1 MDRKTGF
8 DYGGYDLGGCPCVIF
23 RRADLIIYDTG
34 EPTEEV
40 HQGSI
45 EIRLFTEEVT
55 QWTVYILWFVKTYL
69 Y

>member
-1 MDRKTGF
+1 M
-8 DYGGYDLGGCPCVIF
+8 IF
-23 RRADLIIYDTG
+23 RGADLIIYDTG

-40 HQGSI
+40 YQGSA

-55 QWTVYILWFVKTYL
+55 QWTVYILWFVETNL